1 MQEKRKSNFIQERIL
16 SLFDNILA
24 KAVIIGLGIAIPAI
38 VGFILKLEIQLTLL
52 IVLLVGQVLG
62 LFLLFRIQKKL
73 SNNKTEKSILV
84 QNVETKGVYLID
96 DFGLPHLIR

>member
-73 SNNKTEKSILV
+73 SNNKTEKSIIV
-84 QNVETKGVYLID
+84 A
-96 DFGLPHLIR
+96 